1 VAAVEVGGHQSVDG
15 HERGGWGFWLT
26 VVRKRGRRD
35 GEGKRQRRE
44 RVRDKNAD
52 FLCVGTT

>member
-1 VAAVEVGGHQSVDG
+1 VEVGGHQSVDG